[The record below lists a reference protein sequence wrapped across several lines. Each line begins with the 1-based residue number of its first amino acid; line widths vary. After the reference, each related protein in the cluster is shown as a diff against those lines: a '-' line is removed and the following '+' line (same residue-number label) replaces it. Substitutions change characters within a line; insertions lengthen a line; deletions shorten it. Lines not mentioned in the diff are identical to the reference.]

1 MRADGE
7 RRAALLASTDVA
19 TGLYNRKG
27 FAEHA
32 LELCQR
38 TGAAGQQ
45 LAILSVQIHRFKAVN
60 DRHGYEAG
68 DQLLRAIAVA
78 MGESAGPEAVIARLS
93 GDEFAIAF
101 ALDESELERAER
113 VGDEVLLSVM
123 RPFMIGER
131 MVQVSAF
138 AGIAAVPAS
147 EARIPD
153 LLRRAE
159 AEVIIAALG
168 REKLVTGRCGVTI
181 EADTTLDEVAES
193 EFDLLFIPGGPGVKA
208 LRTDGRPAKLAKAYA
223 AAGKTV
229 TAICAAPTVLADA
242 GLLKGRRFTA
252 HFSVHSELPGVLAEE
267 RVVKDGNL
275 ITSRGAGTAPPSS
288 GRRRRRRTRGTRSR
302 RVRARCGRPSASWG
316 GRRGGSSWAREAGCV
331 RRSS

>member
-1 MRADGE
+1 MKKRVLC
-7 RRAALLASTDVA
+7 LLVTGFEEIETVA
-19 TGLYNRKG
+19 P
-27 FAEHA
+27 
-32 LELCQR
+32 
-38 TGAAGQQ
+38 
-45 LAILSVQIHRFKAVN
+45 I
-60 DRHGYEAG
+60 
-68 DQLLRAIAVA
+68 
-78 MGESAGPEAVIARLS
+78 
-93 GDEFAIAF
+93 
-101 ALDESELERAER
+101 
-113 VGDEVLLSVM
+113 
-123 RPFMIGER
+123 
-131 MVQVSAF
+131 
-138 AGIAAVPAS
+138 
-147 EARIPD
+147 D

-168 REKLVTGRCGVTI
+168 REKLVTGRCGVTL

-275 ITSRGAGTAPPSS
+275 ITSRGAGTAVEF
-288 GRRRRRRTRGTRSR
+288 GLALVAELFGKAKADE
-302 RVRARCGRPSASWG
+302 VAHAIMI
-316 GRRGGSSWAREAGCV
+316 
-331 RRSS
+331 